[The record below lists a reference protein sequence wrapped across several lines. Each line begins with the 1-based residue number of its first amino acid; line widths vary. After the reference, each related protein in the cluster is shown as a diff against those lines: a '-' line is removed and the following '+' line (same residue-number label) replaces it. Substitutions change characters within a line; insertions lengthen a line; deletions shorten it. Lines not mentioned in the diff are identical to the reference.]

1 MIITEKDFD
10 SLSNT
15 MMQWAGYDWEVQ
27 ADRFTSEIGFQWGW
41 AYWFNDAVSMILAKN
56 FLIQREVAFDVTYD
70 EAVDNYLIVTD
81 YVTSDM
87 VVA

>member
-1 MIITEKDFD
+1 MIITEKEFD

-15 MMQWAGYDWEVQ
+15 KMRWAGYEWEDQVG
-27 ADRFTSEIGFQWGW
+27 RFDPEIGFQWGW
-41 AYWFNDAVSMILAKN
+41 AYWFNDAVAMILAKN
-56 FLIQREVAFDVTYD
+56 FLLQREVAFEVTFD
-70 EAVDNYLIVTD
+70 EAVENYLIVTD

>member
-15 MMQWAGYDWEVQ
+15 MMQWAGYDWEDQ
-27 ADRFTSEIGFQWGW
+27 ANRFNSEVGFQWGW
-41 AYWFNDAVSMILAKN
+41 AYWFDNAASMILAKN
-56 FLIQREVAFDVTYD
+56 FLMQKEAAFDVTYD
-70 EAVDNYLIVTD
+70 EALNNYLIVTD
-81 YVTSDM
+81 FITMDM